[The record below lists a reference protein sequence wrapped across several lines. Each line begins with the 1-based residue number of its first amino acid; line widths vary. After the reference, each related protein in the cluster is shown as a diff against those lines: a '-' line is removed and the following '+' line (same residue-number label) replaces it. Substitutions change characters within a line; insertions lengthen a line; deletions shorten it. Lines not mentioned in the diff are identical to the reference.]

1 MRGIHTTITA
11 RIVVAAGLAAACAL
25 VVQAVTRADPF
36 TLPANEEGLPG
47 EGKLRRYD
55 GYVKAWHDRREAWSK
70 RVAED
75 RGSVVFLGDSITAGW
90 GDEFRGRF
98 PGMRLANRGIG
109 GDTTRGMLIR
119 LADDVLAVDPAAIVI
134 LAGTN
139 DIEVGIEPEAAARN
153 VGRIVERIKAHDAA
167 RAAKSGAGAAAAP
180 TPIVLCRVMP
190 STEAKKRPA
199 ATIRRLNELLDGL
212 VRGDPQVTVLDTWTL
227 FADPAGDAMPV
238 FFPDLLHLN
247 PAGYDRWAAGL
258 RPILATLG
266 FTETEPDAFVPEEGF
281 TSLFNGRD
289 LTGWGFRPT
298 PPRKAPATP
307 KPDAPVWVDVAAAE
321 PFDGKVV
328 SSDGRYAALAGRL
341 VVKTPPEGRR
351 IQQLWTTAEFA
362 DDFVLKLEFRAT
374 PNADSG
380 VFIRQPQ
387 LQCRDYALAGP
398 WKTLG
403 KYRPQEWNEL
413 VVTVAD
419 GVAKA
424 TCNGEPI
431 PEEMKVPATGP
442 IGLEGDRGQMEYR
455 RIRLKTL
462 PKAAAPGGGKGGEK
476 AGERA
481 GEKPQQTPE
490 ATTPATGKAAAVPEP
505 GGFPRREERLIA
517 GFRVHVTGDLF
528 AKAPAATA
536 EALRLLEVQL
546 DEIVRVVPAWAVTEL
561 RKVPLYVSDRY
572 PGMGEKAEYHP
583 DAGWLRAHGRDPAME
598 RAVEFTNV
606 RSFAD
611 ETRRMP
617 NFALHELAHAFHHR
631 VLPDGFDNA
640 DVRAAHERARAGGG
654 YDRVE
659 RRDAAGRT
667 SVGRAYALETPQ
679 EFFAESS
686 EAFFARNDF
695 FPYDRAE
702 LERHD
707 PATARLLAALWRT
720 DAAAAVSAATVPVA
734 AVPVAAV
741 PVAAVPVAAAPP
753 ATVLP
758 AAVRAE
764 GRPRG
769 RPNVIL
775 FIADDVS
782 WDDIGCYGNP
792 AARTPRIDRL
802 AAAGRRFDAAILAA
816 SSCSPSR
823 ASIITGRYPHNC
835 GRACELHLPIAAHL
849 PWFPRLLREA
859 GYHTAL
865 VGKNHMSTEQPAADE
880 PRQPAA
886 FDVVRPGTAADNHGG
901 HADWVA
907 TVRDRPRDRPFF
919 GWFAALDAHRDWDA
933 DDEWREDRYGPRHDP
948 AAGSVPPFLVDDA
961 ATRADLASFRNEV
974 TRFDHFVGE
983 VVDELER
990 QAALDDT
997 ILVVMADNGRP
1008 FPRAKTRLHD
1018 SGMRTPLVVHW
1029 PRGTSRPGTPT
1040 SSLVSAIDI
1049 APTLL
1054 AAAGVQPPAT
1064 MQGTSFLPLLADPE
1078 AQVRAA
1084 AFSEHNWHDYEAH
1097 GRSVRTA
1104 DGWLYLRNRR
1114 PQAAWQG
1121 PADSVRSPAHK
1132 SLLAARAAGGLAAAQ
1147 ADVFRAPRPAEELFF
1162 TPDDPHQLVDLAAD
1176 PGRAAVLARLR
1187 SLLDDWTEA
1196 TRDSA
1201 PDDLSRDEH
1210 DREQGT
1216 VLPELRGRRGSFRGT
1231 APGMDRDA
1239 AHTNAAGPR

>member
-1 MRGIHTTITA
+1 MNRRCDPRRRAGGPPRVRSGRRRPRAIMPRMHTHQSGFVP
-11 RIVVAAGLAAACAL
+11 RIAAAVMVGMSLCMSFCGAWAAPL
-25 VVQAVTRADPF
+25 RADPF
-36 TLPANEEGLPG
+36 TLPASEEGLPG
-47 EGKLRRYD
+47 EGNLRRYD
-55 GYVKAWHDRREAWSK
+55 GYVQAWHDRRAAWST
-70 RVAED
+70 RTDAD

-90 GDEFRGRF
+90 GDDFRGRF
-98 PGMRLANRGIG
+98 PGMRPANRGIG

-153 VGRIVERIKAHDAA
+153 LGRIIERIKAHDAA
-167 RAAKSGAGAAAAP
+167 RAAKPGAGVAAP
-180 TPIVLCRVMP
+180 TPIILCRVMP
-190 STEAKKRPA
+190 SAATKQRPA
-199 ATIRRLNELLDGL
+199 ATIRRLNDLLDGL

-227 FADPAGDAMPV
+227 FADPAGDALPPY
-238 FFPDLLHLN
+238 FPDLLHLN

-266 FTETEPDAFVPEEGF
+266 LTETEPDAFVPEEGF

-289 LTGWGFRPT
+289 LTGWGFRPA
-298 PPRKAPATP
+298 PQRKAPADA
-307 KPDAPVWVDVAAAE
+307 KPAAPDRADAAAVE
-321 PFDGKVV
+321 PFDGKVM
-328 SSDGRYAALAGRL
+328 SSDGRYAAIAGRL

-351 IQQLWTTAEFA
+351 IQQLWTTAEFP

-398 WKTLG
+398 WKTLA

-455 RIRLKTL
+455 RIRLKKL
-462 PKAAAPGGGKGGEK
+462 PQAAAAGEKAAAMP
-476 AGERA
+476 
-481 GEKPQQTPE
+481 P
-490 ATTPATGKAAAVPEP
+490 P
-505 GGFPRREERLIA
+505 GGFPARDERQIA
-517 GFRVHVTGDLF
+517 GWRVLVARDLL
-528 AKAPAATA
+528 AAAPEATA
-536 EALRLLEVQL
+536 EALRLLELQL

-561 RKVPLYVSDRY
+561 RQVPLHFSNVY
-572 PGMGEKAEYHP
+572 PGTVQRAEYHP
-583 DAGWLRAHGRDPAME
+583 DAGWLRRNGRDPAME
-598 RAVEFTNV
+598 RGVEFTNIPT
-606 RSFAD
+606 FAE

-640 DVRAAHERARAGGG
+640 DVKAAHERARAGGG

-707 PATARLLAALWRT
+707 PATARLLAALWKT
-720 DAAAAVSAATVPVA
+720 D
-734 AVPVAAV
+734 
-741 PVAAVPVAAAPP
+741 APP
-753 ATVLP
+753 AAVARPTPP
-758 AAVRAE
+758 AH
-764 GRPRG
+764 G

-802 AAAGRRFDAAILAA
+802 AAGGRRFDAAILTA

-849 PWFPRLLREA
+849 PWFPRLLKDA

-865 VGKNHMSTEQPAADE
+865 VGKNHMATEKPAAGAAG
-880 PRQPAA
+880 QPPA
-886 FDVVRPGTAADNHGG
+886 FDVVRPGAAAGNHGG
-901 HADWVA
+901 HAEWVA

-919 GWFAALDAHRDWDA
+919 GWFAALDAHREWDA
-933 DDEWREDRYGPRHDP
+933 DGEWREDRYGPKHDP
-948 AAGSVPPFLVDDA
+948 ASGTVPPFLVDDA
-961 ATRADLASFRNEV
+961 VTRADLASFRNEV

-983 VVDELER
+983 VVDELGR
-990 QAALDDT
+990 QGVLDDT

-1018 SGMRTPLVVHW
+1018 SGMRTPFVVHW
-1029 PRGTSRPGTPT
+1029 PRGMSRPGVPT
-1040 SSLVSAIDI
+1040 ASLVSAIDI
-1049 APTLL
+1049 APTIL
-1054 AAAGVQPPAT
+1054 AAAGVAIPAT
-1064 MQGTSFLPLLADPE
+1064 MQGTSFLPLLADP
-1078 AQVRAA
+1078 AATVRRA
-1084 AFSEHNWHDYEAH
+1084 AFSEHNWHDYRAH
-1097 GRSVRTA
+1097 GRSVRTD
-1104 DGWLYLRNRR
+1104 DGWLYIRNRR
-1114 PQAAWQG
+1114 PESAWQG
-1121 PADSVRSPAHK
+1121 PADSVRSPAHR
-1132 SLLAARAAGGLAAAQ
+1132 SLLAARAAGGLAPAQ
-1147 ADVFRAPRPAEELFF
+1147 ADVLLAPRPVEELCF
-1162 TPDDPHQLVDLAAD
+1162 TPEDPSQLRNLAAD
-1176 PGRAAVLARLR
+1176 PARGEVLARMR
-1187 SLLDDWTEA
+1187 ALLDAWIEE

-1201 PDDLSRDEH
+1201 PDDISRDEH
-1210 DREQGT
+1210 DRETGA
-1216 VLPELRGRRGSFRGT
+1216 VLREARAGRGGFRGT
-1231 APGMDRDA
+1231 SPGMDRDA
-1239 AHTNAAGPR
+1239 AHADAAGPR